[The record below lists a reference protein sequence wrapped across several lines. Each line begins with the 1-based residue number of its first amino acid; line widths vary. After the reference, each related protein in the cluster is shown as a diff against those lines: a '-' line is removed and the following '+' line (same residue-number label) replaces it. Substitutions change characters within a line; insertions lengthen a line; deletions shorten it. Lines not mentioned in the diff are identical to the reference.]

1 MFSMSNELRGGNEK
15 AFDALLYCIK
25 NGVTISAEVIEW
37 LVEENDYVVD
47 EGFDD
52 FENSDRWTIPKY
64 YIIILKG
71 DAYRVWE
78 QVGLTE
84 MQPNEWFDQTP
95 EPVFQKQK
103 TIVDWM
109 SVEEI
114 ENYLTCVENYKGV

>member
-1 MFSMSNELRGGNEK
+1 MFSMSNELSGGNLK
-15 AFDALLYCIK
+15 ALDALLYCIK

-37 LVEENDYVVD
+37 LVKENDYVVD

-52 FENSDRWTIPKY
+52 FENADRWTIAKY
-64 YIIILKG
+64 YILILDG

-95 EPVFQKQK
+95 EPVMQKQK

-109 SVEEI
+109 TAEEI
-114 ENYLTCVENYKGV
+114 ENYLSCMENYKGV

>member
-1 MFSMSNELRGGNEK
+1 MFNMTNELRGGNSK
-15 AFDALLYCIK
+15 AWDALLYCIK
-25 NGVTISAEVIEW
+25 NGVTIGAEVIEW

-52 FENSDRWTIPKY
+52 FENADRWTIAKY
-64 YIIILKG
+64 YILILDG

-95 EPVFQKQK
+95 EPVMQKQK

-109 SVEEI
+109 TAEEI
-114 ENYLTCVENYKGV
+114 ENYLSCMENYKGV

>member
-1 MFSMSNELRGGNEK
+1 MSNELRGGNSK
-15 AFDALLYCIK
+15 AWDALLYCIK

-37 LVEENDYVVD
+37 LVKENDYVVD

-52 FENSDRWTIPKY
+52 FENSDRWTISKY
-64 YIIILKG
+64 YILILDG

-95 EPVFQKQK
+95 ELVLQKQK
-103 TIVDWM
+103 TVVDWM
-109 SVEEI
+109 AVEEI
-114 ENYLTCVENYKGV
+114 ENYLTYMKNFKGV

>member
-1 MFSMSNELRGGNEK
+1 MFCMSSELRSGDAK
-15 AFDALLYCIK
+15 AWDALKYCIK
-25 NGVTISAEVIEW
+25 SGVTISAKVIKW

-64 YIIILKG
+64 YILILDG

-95 EPVFQKQK
+95 ELVFQKQK

-114 ENYLTCVENYKGV
+114 ENYLTYMENYKGV

>member
-1 MFSMSNELRGGNEK
+1 MSNELRGGNSK
-15 AFDALLYCIK
+15 AWDALLYCIK

-37 LVEENDYVVD
+37 LVKENDYVVD

-52 FENSDRWTIPKY
+52 FENSDRWTISKY
-64 YIIILKG
+64 YILILDG

-95 EPVFQKQK
+95 ELVLQKQK
-103 TIVDWM
+103 TVVDWM
-109 SVEEI
+109 TVEEI
-114 ENYLTCVENYKGV
+114 ENYLTYMKNFKGV